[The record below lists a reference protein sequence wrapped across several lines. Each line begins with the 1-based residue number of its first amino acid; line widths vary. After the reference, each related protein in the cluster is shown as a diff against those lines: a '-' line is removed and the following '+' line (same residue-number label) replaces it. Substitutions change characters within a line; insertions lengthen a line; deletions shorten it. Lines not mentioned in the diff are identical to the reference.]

1 MIEAVREHLRSVI
14 CVVRAQ
20 SIINGSA
27 AAAAAAH
34 VCAAGQAAGRSRR
47 EPDPLTGY
55 YYSDTFPIHNTH
67 THTHPITL
75 KNTQNVYSY

>member
-1 MIEAVREHLRSVI
+1 MIEAVREHLPSVI

-27 AAAAAAH
+27 AAAH
-34 VCAAGQAAGRSRR
+34 VCCWTSRSVQTR

-67 THTHPITL
+67 THTPY
-75 KNTQNVYSY
+75 NTKEHTKRV